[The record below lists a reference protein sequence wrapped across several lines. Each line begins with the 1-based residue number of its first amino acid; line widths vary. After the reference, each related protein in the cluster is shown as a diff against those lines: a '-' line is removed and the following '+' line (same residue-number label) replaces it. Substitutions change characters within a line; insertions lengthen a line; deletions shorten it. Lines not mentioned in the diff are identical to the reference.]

1 MNFFQPLDAIISGYA
16 YESATTSL
24 GVLEEGAQTKKWIS
38 AEMLCTLDNFIKVL
52 LFSERI
58 FVEGCAGENEGYAEP
73 RNAIF
78 GASENAKELFD
89 AEGIFHSLPPF
100 KGETKT
106 IYSRIADVLKPV
118 SATETPW
125 FTVECSYASEQ
136 PLMIRQEMVTMDAF
150 FIEYAIEQCGVH
162 RFKPVFPGEHL
173 YLGLRYSRVNTLGAT
188 HTIADIAGRRLRTL
202 VREKMQRL
210 NDLVFLGAPPIPT
223 LPPIFVSRIL
233 HDCPNGSDIIQTL
246 IEVRKSPAMIRFRK
260 WAAKCMELIASED
273 VDKRA
278 KALAA
283 YDKLMNFSLD
293 EDISGKDFSKGILN
307 IIKDSLKGDV
317 LGIASEVISPVMTYL
332 CGFNLSVLHQFGGE
346 KADIRNIDTFLKA
359 SFGDKFTRSE
369 MDYVST
375 LLWLPDNLTDWK
387 KENVQLVTMS
397 ERLDPLAPNLARPCF
412 ITTENPNDILNA
424 QKAFED
430 LWKKGKRL

>member
-1 MNFFQPLDAIISGYA
+1 
-16 YESATTSL
+16 
-24 GVLEEGAQTKKWIS
+24 
-38 AEMLCTLDNFIKVL
+38 
-52 LFSERI
+52 
-58 FVEGCAGENEGYAEP
+58 
-73 RNAIF
+73 
-78 GASENAKELFD
+78 
-89 AEGIFHSLPPF
+89 
-100 KGETKT
+100 
-106 IYSRIADVLKPV
+106 
-118 SATETPW
+118 
-125 FTVECSYASEQ
+125 
-136 PLMIRQEMVTMDAF
+136 MVTMDAF
-150 FIEYAIEQCGVH
+150 FIEYAIEHGGIH

-173 YLGLRYSRVNTLGAT
+173 FLGLRQTRVDTLGAT
-188 HTIADIAGRRLRTL
+188 HTIADLAGRRLRTV

-233 HDCPNGSDIIQTL
+233 HDCPNRSDIIQTL

-260 WAAKCMELIASED
+260 WAAKCMELIVSED

-332 CGFNLSVLHQFGGE
+332 GGFNLSVLHQFGGG
-346 KADIRNIDTFLKA
+346 KADIRNIDSFLKA
-359 SFGDKFTRSE
+359 SFGDKFTRTE

-412 ITTENPNDILNA
+412 ITTGNPNDILNA

-430 LWKKGKRL
+430 LWKKGKKL